1 MSNTVINNILQDAAK
16 MEEADN
22 LMTEAFAAL
31 EKYDWDTAY
40 DKAMATLGI
49 SINIEQRMAAIMV
62 RELAAAMDATAV
74 VAILDEAYSTD
85 DPCEATVEAYKADR
99 LKASQ
104 AAYDELNK
112 SVATFVSSL
121 ERIRDR
127 FTQEG

>member
-62 RELAAAMDATAV
+62 RELAAAMDATVV

-99 LKASQ
+99 LKAYYS
-104 AAYDELNK
+104 A
-112 SVATFVSSL
+112 S
-121 ERIRDR
+121 
-127 FTQEG
+127 